1 MKKLTLL
8 LIIGIVSLTGCSRD
22 PLLPIRRLARS
33 DDLAKKMEASR
44 DYQQVI
50 SILRDAYKSN
60 AGLCK
65 DIGRALMMDRQ
76 FENALEYF
84 SEAVKTRS
92 TDSTLY
98 YWMAVCYVNR
108 FKADRSP
115 ATIAIVYEYYE
126 KSLNLMPNNKEVL
139 YEFAQFLVFGAE
151 NYPRAIEV
159 LQQDLT
165 LLGSNFSAD
174 PYFLLGRAYYLSGE
188 YDAALR
194 IYHQILDNKTSL
206 SKEQI
211 SRAEEFIDTTRMM
224 LTGGADVG
232 R

>member
-1 MKKLTLL
+1 
-8 LIIGIVSLTGCSRD
+8 
-22 PLLPIRRLARS
+22 
-33 DDLAKKMEASR
+33 
-44 DYQQVI
+44 
-50 SILRDAYKSN
+50 
-60 AGLCK
+60 
-65 DIGRALMMDRQ
+65 
-76 FENALEYF
+76 
-84 SEAVKTRS
+84 KTRS
-92 TDSTLY
+92 NDSTLY

-115 ATIAIVYEYYE
+115 ATMALVYEYYE

-159 LQQDLT
+159 LQQNLT
-165 LLGSNFSAD
+165 LLGNNFSAD
-174 PYFLLGRAYYLSGE
+174 TYFLLGRAYYLSGE

-224 LTGGADVG
+224 LTGGVDVG